1 VQAETVLVITA
12 PGQGAQAP
20 GFLTPWL
27 DVPGVA
33 ERLGAWSELAGCDL
47 IRYGSTAGAD
57 EIRDTAVAQ
66 PLLVAAGLAA
76 ASALFGGTGPAP
88 EPAGSGKPAAG
99 TAAGG
104 PALAAAGHSV
114 GELTAGAIA
123 GALSA
128 GDALRLVAVRG
139 RAMAAAAAAR
149 PTGMT
154 AVLGGDE
161 AAVLAAIQAHGLT
174 PANVNGAGQIVAAG
188 TLEQLAA
195 FAADPPAGARLRPLS
210 VAGAFHTSHMA
221 PAVSALRAAAGG
233 IRVSDP
239 VIALLSNRDG
249 AVVSSGAD
257 WLDRIVGQVAAPV
270 RWDECMRTMARAGVT
285 ALIELPPAGTLA
297 GLARRALPGV
307 AVLAL
312 KTPDDLDAARKLL
325 ADHAAGDPGRQSG
338 PAGAGPAAGSP
349 HPAAGTAVPAAGA
362 AAPAADAPGEDGDG
376 DAAAAS
382 AGDLPEWRL
391 LVAPLGGTF
400 RSAPPGAPDGAGS
413 TARGHT
419 VGTSTEVGHV
429 EARSDRRAI
438 IPQWRG
444 AIIEWLVQDGD
455 PVSFGQP
462 LARLLPE
469 GAE

>member
-1 VQAETVLVITA
+1 MQAESVLVITA
-12 PGQGAQAP
+12 PGQGAQTP
-20 GFLTPWL
+20 GFLSPWL

-47 IRYGSTAGAD
+47 IRYGTTAGAD
-57 EIRDTAVAQ
+57 EIRDTAIAQ

-76 ASALFGGTGPAP
+76 ATALFGEDGPA
-88 EPAGSGKPAAG
+88 ASRD
-99 TAAGG
+99 
-104 PALAAAGHSV
+104 LAAAGHSV

-123 GALSA
+123 GAISA
-128 GDALRLVAVRG
+128 RDALRLIAVRG
-139 RAMAAAAAAR
+139 RAMAAASAAQ

-161 AAVLAAIQAHGLT
+161 ATVLAAIEAHGLT

-188 TLEQLAA
+188 TLEQLGA

-210 VAGAFHTSHMA
+210 VAGAFHTRHME
-221 PAVSALRAAAGG
+221 PAVGALKAAAEGVT
-233 IRVSDP
+233 VSDP
-239 VIALLSNRDG
+239 RIALLSDRDG

-257 WLDRIVGQVAAPV
+257 WLARIVAQVAAPV
-270 RWDECMRTMARAGVT
+270 RWDECMRTMARTGVT
-285 ALIELPPAGTLA
+285 ALIELPPAGTLT
-297 GLARRALPGV
+297 GLARRGLPGV
-307 AVLAL
+307 TVLAV
-312 KTPDDLDAARKLL
+312 KTPDDLDAARKLIAEHAPG
-325 ADHAAGDPGRQSG
+325 ADAGTGGGPGLGFAPVTIPAVGS
-338 PAGAGPAAGSP
+338 AGADSP
-349 HPAAGTAVPAAGA
+349 DDDETS
-362 AAPAADAPGEDGDG
+362 AADA
-376 DAAAAS
+376 DATAAS

-400 RSAPPGAPDGAGS
+400 RAALGAAASGGS
-413 TARGHT
+413 TAGWDS
-419 VGTSTEVGHV
+419 VGTSTELGHV

-455 PVSFGQP
+455 PVSMGQP